1 MADPNKT
8 IDQNLLPVQAYFS
21 VDGTFQTFIGQG
33 QPFTATINPDQSGL
47 NITSST
53 INSTSIGA
61 SVPSTGI
68 FTNISTTTGT
78 ITTTPASNTDI
89 ANKFYVDTV
98 AQGLGPKA
106 SCQASTTANISLTG
120 LQTIDGYTTLA
131 GDRVL
136 VKNQTTSSQNGIY
149 VASTG
154 TWTRSTDMDVW
165 SEVPGAYTVIL
176 NGGQGDTGWVCVAS
190 QSGTINVTAMPWVQ
204 FSALNAYYAGTGL
217 TLASNTFSITNTGVT
232 AASYGS
238 ASQTVTFVINAQGQI
253 TSATSQNIAIAASQI
268 TSGTISSSLITG
280 NYSGITGVGT
290 IATGTWNGSTI
301 GVAYGGTGATTFTAG
316 YLKAS
321 GTSAFS
327 TVSTIPNSDITGLGT
342 MSTQNANSVAITG
355 GTISGLSSP
364 LAVASGGTGAATL
377 TGYVYGNGTGAFTAS
392 TTIANTSITGLGT
405 MSTQNANSVAI
416 TGGTES
422 AVAHTSD
429 TISNYLTF
437 TGLSSLPTY
446 AANRLFYDQTQDSL
460 AYYNG
465 VTNNEVHIGQEI
477 QLKVY
482 NNTGS
487 TINIGQP
494 VYITSTSSGFI
505 YPTVALA
512 IANSL
517 ATSNV
522 IGLAN
527 QAIPN
532 ATAGYV
538 TTIGVV
544 SGVNTGTYTV
554 GDTLYLSPYSAG
566 FYQNTIPPTGYAIKV
581 GTVSY
586 VNASGQIY
594 VNKSNLSVQAGNI
607 VGQVSLSNGGT
618 NANLT
623 AAAGGIVYSG
633 ASALAISAAGTTGQV
648 LTSNG
653 TGVPTWVTPTSY
665 ATVTD
670 DTTTNA
676 VRYPLFANQTAGN
689 LSSEYTSST
698 KYQFNPST
706 GILTSTGFSGS
717 GASLTALNA
726 SNVSSGTLSIG
737 YGGTGLQTTP
747 TNGQLLIGNGTNYTL
762 STLTAGTN
770 ITITNASGSI
780 TIASSG
786 GGSSTISDDTT
797 TNSTRY
803 PLFANATSGTAST
816 LYTSSTKYQYTPG
829 TGELDVPEV
838 VASNGIFTN
847 SNTVS
852 TSYTIP
858 TNSNA
863 LSLAPLNLA
872 SAVSVTIPS
881 SSTWRLI

>member
-1 MADPNKT
+1 MSGPNTT
-8 IDQNLLPVQAYFS
+8 IDQNLLPVQAYFNL
-21 VDGTFQTFIGQG
+21 DGTFQTFIGQG
-33 QPFTATINPDQSGL
+33 RPFTVTISGPQSGL
-47 NITSST
+47 AIT
-53 INSTSIGA
+53 NSTLDSSPIGSIT
-61 SVPSTGI
+61 PSTGV
-68 FTNISTTTGT
+68 FTNITTTTGT
-78 ITTTPASNTDI
+78 ITTSPVSSTDI
-89 ANKFYVDTV
+89 ANKYYVDSV

-106 SCQASTTANISLTG
+106 ACQVGTTANISLTG
-120 LQTIDGYTTLA
+120 LQTIDGYTTVA

-136 VKNQTTSSQNGIY
+136 VKNQTTTSQNGIY
-149 VASTG
+149 IASASA
-154 TWTRSTDMDVW
+154 WSRSTDLDVW
-165 SEVPGAYTVIL
+165 SEVPGAYTVVL
-176 NGGQGDTGWVCVAS
+176 NGGQAETGWVSTAATT
-190 QSGTINVTAMPWVQ
+190 GTINVTAMPWVQ
-204 FSALNAYYAGTGL
+204 FSGNSTYYAGTGL
-217 TLASNTFSITNTGVT
+217 TLSSNTFSITNTGVT

-238 ASQTVTFVINAQGQI
+238 ASQTVTFVINAQGQV

-290 IATGTWNGSTI
+290 ITTGTWNATTI
-301 GVAYGGTGATTFTAG
+301 GVAYGGTGATTFTSG
-316 YLKAS
+316 YLKAN

-327 TVSTIPNSDITGLGT
+327 TVSTIPNTDVSGLGT
-342 MSTQNANSVAITG
+342 MSTQNANNVAITG

-364 LAVASGGTGAATL
+364 LAVASGGSGASTL
-377 TGYVYGNGTGAFTAS
+377 TGYVYGNGTSAFTAS
-392 TTIANTSITGLGT
+392 TTIPNSAITGLGT
-405 MSTQNANSVAI
+405 MSTQNANNVAI

-422 AVAHTSD
+422 AVSHSGD
-429 TISNYLTF
+429 TISNYLSF
-437 TGLSSLPTY
+437 TPSSAPSYVEGRTW
-446 AANRLFYDQTQDSL
+446 YDSTQKTL
-460 AYYNG
+460 TYYND
-465 VTNNEVHIGQEI
+465 VTSNAVHIGQEI

-487 TINIGQP
+487 TINVGQP
-494 VYITSTSSGFI
+494 VYITSTSSGFV

-517 ATSNV
+517 TTANV

-527 QAIPN
+527 QAIPTG
-532 ATAGYV
+532 TAGYV

-566 FYQNTIPPTGYAIKV
+566 FYQNTIPPTGYAVKI

-607 VGQVSLSNGGT
+607 VGQVSLFNGGT

-623 AAAGGIVYSG
+623 AIAGGVVYSG
-633 ASALAISAAGTTGQV
+633 ASALAISAAGTSGQV
-648 LTSNG
+648 LSSNG
-653 TGVPTWVTPTSY
+653 TSAPTWVTPVAY

-689 LSSEYTSST
+689 LTTEYTSST

-706 GILTSTGFSGS
+706 GILTATGFSGS
-717 GASLTALNA
+717 GASLTSLNA
-726 SNVSSGTLSIG
+726 SNISSGTLGIG
-737 YGGTGLQTTP
+737 FGGTGLTTTP
-747 TNGQLLIGNGTNYTL
+747 TNGQLLIGNGTGYTL
-762 STLTAGTN
+762 STITAGSN
-770 ITITNASGSI
+770 ITVTNASGSI
-780 TIASSG
+780 TIASTAT
-786 GGSSTISDDTT
+786 GGSSTISDDTS
-797 TNSTRY
+797 TNATRY
-803 PLFANATSGTAST
+803 PLFANQTSGTAST
-816 LYTSSTKYQYTPG
+816 IYTSSTKYQYNPS
-829 TGELDVPEV
+829 TGELDSPEM

-852 TSYTIP
+852 SSYTIP
-858 TNSNA
+858 ANSNA

-872 SAVSVTIPS
+872 ASVSVTIPS

>member
-1 MADPNKT
+1 
-8 IDQNLLPVQAYFS
+8 
-21 VDGTFQTFIGQG
+21 
-33 QPFTATINPDQSGL
+33 
-47 NITSST
+47 
-53 INSTSIGA
+53 
-61 SVPSTGI
+61 
-68 FTNISTTTGT
+68 
-78 ITTTPASNTDI
+78 
-89 ANKFYVDTV
+89 
-98 AQGLGPKA
+98 
-106 SCQASTTANISLTG
+106 
-120 LQTIDGYTTLA
+120 
-131 GDRVL
+131 
-136 VKNQTTSSQNGIY
+136 
-149 VASTG
+149 
-154 TWTRSTDMDVW
+154 
-165 SEVPGAYTVIL
+165 
-176 NGGQGDTGWVCVAS
+176 
-190 QSGTINVTAMPWVQ
+190 
-204 FSALNAYYAGTGL
+204 
-217 TLASNTFSITNTGVT
+217 
-232 AASYGS
+232 
-238 ASQTVTFVINAQGQI
+238 
-253 TSATSQNIAIAASQI
+253 
-268 TSGTISSSLITG
+268 
-280 NYSGITGVGT
+280 
-290 IATGTWNGSTI
+290 
-301 GVAYGGTGATTFTAG
+301 
-316 YLKAS
+316 
-321 GTSAFS
+321 
-327 TVSTIPNSDITGLGT
+327 
-342 MSTQNANSVAITG
+342 
-355 GTISGLSSP
+355 
-364 LAVASGGTGAATL
+364 
-377 TGYVYGNGTGAFTAS
+377 
-392 TTIANTSITGLGT
+392 
-405 MSTQNANSVAI
+405 
-416 TGGTES
+416 
-422 AVAHTSD
+422 
-429 TISNYLTF
+429 
-437 TGLSSLPTY
+437 
-446 AANRLFYDQTQDSL
+446 
-460 AYYNG
+460 
-465 VTNNEVHIGQEI
+465 
-477 QLKVY
+477 
-482 NNTGS
+482 
-487 TINIGQP
+487 
-494 VYITSTSSGFI
+494 
-505 YPTVALA
+505 
-512 IANSL
+512 
-517 ATSNV
+517 
-522 IGLAN
+522 LAN

-726 SNVSSGTLSIG
+726 SNISSGTLSIG

-803 PLFANATSGTAST
+803 PLFANQTSGTAST

>member
-1 MADPNKT
+1 MTGPNLT
-8 IDQNLLPVQAYFS
+8 VDQNLLPVQAYFS

-61 SVPSTGI
+61 TTPSTGV
-68 FTNISTTTGT
+68 FTNITTTTGT
-78 ITTTPASNTDI
+78 ISTTPVSNTDI

-106 SCQASTTANISLTG
+106 SCQASTTGNISLTG

-149 VASTG
+149 IASTG
-154 TWTRSTDMDVW
+154 AWTRSTDMDVW

-190 QSGTINVTAMPWVQ
+190 QLGTIGVTAMPWVQ

-217 TLASNTFSITNTGVT
+217 TLTSNTFSITNTGVT

-342 MSTQNANSVAITG
+342 MSTQNSNSVAITG

-446 AANRLFYDQTQDSL
+446 AANRLFYDQTQDAL

-494 VYITSTSSGFI
+494 VYITSTSSGFV

-512 IANSL
+512 IANSV

-538 TTIGVV
+538 TTIGVI

-566 FYQNTIPPTGYAIKV
+566 YFQNTIPPTGYAVKV
-581 GTVSY
+581 GIVSY

-594 VNKSNLSVQAGNI
+594 VNKSNLYTQAGNI
-607 VGQVSLSNGGT
+607 VGQVALSNGGT
-618 NANLT
+618 SANLT
-623 AAAGGIVYSG
+623 AVAGGIVYSG

-648 LTSNG
+648 LSSNG
-653 TGVPTWVTPTSY
+653 TSAPTWVTPTSY

-676 VRYPLFANQTAGN
+676 VRYPLYANQTAGN

-726 SNVSSGTLSIG
+726 SNISSGTLSIG

-786 GGSSTISDDTT
+786 GGSSSITDDTT

-803 PLFANATSGTAST
+803 PLFANQTSGTATT

-829 TGELDVPEV
+829 TGELDAPEMYC
-838 VASNGIFTN
+838 SNGIHSN

-858 TNSNA
+858 ANSNA